1 MIIQPP
7 NTNLMINSDSLTALK
22 ELPDNSV
29 DSVVTDP
36 PYGLSFMGKKWDY
49 DVPSIELWKEVFRVM
64 KPGAFLL
71 SFAGTRTYH
80 RMAVNIEDAGFEIR
94 DMISWL
100 YGSGFP
106 KSLNIGKQVD
116 KMQGNNREVVGENP
130 FNARR
135 PNGNK
140 WANAGINGKNEE
152 TLTKGTSEWEGWGTA
167 LKPACEPIVV
177 ARKPLSEKNVAS
189 NVLKWGTGGINIDA
203 CRIGAS
209 KEDMGDWNR
218 FKGFQNSN
226 TIRKNMVDNK
236 TEDFKERVDNGINI
250 QGRFPANIILD
261 EEAGKLLDEQAPQT
275 GAFAKVNSGQ
285 KGFGGEIY
293 HKYKTSGDDGKT
305 FYGKGLGGA
314 SRFFKNITYTENY
327 LNRKELDKLCYENI
341 PVKDVEKNLATMN
354 LIDYQKINSVQR
366 NVLPNIISQNQNLNA
381 LFVEKNVA
389 NIEIDSVQ
397 ELVQI
402 LTNGILEFMA
412 RGQSFLT
419 MYELTQV
426 QLQGIIILNQNLV
439 FSVVKKE
446 KSDIM
451 RIIQNLKILFG
462 CVEVVMTNTTGE
474 NCRFRYV
481 AKAGKKERN
490 LGCEELDEK
499 GVDIQQPHN
508 SKNLEERYKMT
519 SKNNHPTV
527 KPVKLMQYLVRL
539 VTKKGGLVLDPF
551 FGSGTTGIACIK
563 EGMNYIGIEREADY
577 IKIANARIKAVEDAL
592 E

>member
-1 MIIQPP
+1 MDKIKEEGLQRIWLGKLMSSKKQDLNALCVELIENLKHTILNQLKTSQNLDIKYLMDNVSATNVII
-7 NTNLMINSDSLTALK
+7 TKSTMECLISFMEDILK
-22 ELPDNSV
+22 E
-29 DSVVTDP
+29 
-36 PYGLSFMGKKWDY
+36 
-49 DVPSIELWKEVFRVM
+49 
-64 KPGAFLL
+64 
-71 SFAGTRTYH
+71 
-80 RMAVNIEDAGFEIR
+80 EI
-94 DMISWL
+94 
-100 YGSGFP
+100 
-106 KSLNIGKQVD
+106 
-116 KMQGNNREVVGENP
+116 NNY
-130 FNARR
+130 
-135 PNGNK
+135 
-140 WANAGINGKNEE
+140 
-152 TLTKGTSEWEGWGTA
+152 EGCGTA

-177 ARKPLSEKNVAS
+177 ARKPLSEKNVAL
-189 NVLKWGTGGINIDA
+189 NVLKWGTGGINIDG
-203 CRIGAS
+203 CRVGAS

-577 IKIANARIKAVEDAL
+577 IKIANARIKAVEDAK
-592 E
+592 